1 MSRSGLNIVL
11 ENEDADRTINLNT
24 GSVMN
29 DIKVSGKKPKSYKRV
44 QKRQESDNDSVS
56 SVGSS
61 ASSASNRYAHS
72 VSSASTGGSREKRRS
87 DMMNDLGGLSNP
99 LKKRADGEI
108 NDTRSV
114 GSSRSHIS
122 RASSDKSFHNEHDE
136 ERRQSHR
143 HFSEEERRKVEEEKQ
158 ELLYKFHRLE
168 QKGIRSSR
176 KFNMK
181 SSLDDMK
188 IEYNR
193 LTRQVEVESSIK
205 FQRRVLM
212 ACVSGI
218 EFMNKRYDPFDVKLD
233 GWSESVMENM
243 EDFDNVFERLH
254 DKYKT
259 KAEVAP
265 EIELLLSL
273 AGSAFMFH
281 LTNTLFKAALPN
293 MNDIAKQN
301 PDLMNNIAHA
311 MMNNMQQRAG
321 VAAPTSSM
329 TDGPPPSATAQPPP
343 PPVSGR
349 REMRGPS
356 ANVGGMGGGG
366 NPIGDMMSGMMGG
379 GGLGDMMS
387 GMMNSVMSG
396 GPIDFPPPP
405 MSGNRANEHMPPL
418 PTTSE
423 PPKYNPVVEEVD
435 DNNSIVSGG
444 STNIDDIDGLSDI
457 TSVSSIDFNNT
468 KSVAITTKGGRGK
481 GGKGRGRGRPKK
493 SDSDKTEVTINV

>member
-11 ENEDADRTINLNT
+11 EDEDKDRTINLNT

-29 DIKVSGKKPKSYKRV
+29 DIKISSRKPKLSRGISVKKQPRDM
-44 QKRQESDNDSVS
+44 SDVS
-56 SVGSS
+56 SSS
-61 ASSASNRYAHS
+61 SSSSNKSNKYAHS
-72 VSSASTGGSREKRRS
+72 VSSNSTGGEVEKNEKN
-87 DMMNDLGGLSNP
+87 DLLNDLGGLSNP
-99 LKKRADGEI
+99 LKTRPDGEI

-114 GSSRSHIS
+114 RSFVSSAGSS
-122 RASSDKSFHNEHDE
+122 AGSSKNYHNEQTEDK
-136 ERRQSHR
+136 RQKHR
-143 HFSEEERRKVEEEKQ
+143 HFSEEERRKIEEEKQ

-168 QKGIRSSR
+168 QKGLRSSR

-193 LTRQVEVESSIK
+193 LTRQIEVEGSIK

-212 ACVSGI
+212 ACVSGL

-243 EDFDNVFERLH
+243 EDFDNCFERLH
-254 DKYKT
+254 DKYKS

-301 PDLMNNIAHA
+301 PDLMNNIAQA
-311 MMNNMQQRAG
+311 MMSNMQQRAG
-321 VAAPTSSM
+321 MAAPTSSM

-343 PPVSGR
+343 PPVNAR

-356 ANVGGMGGGG
+356 SNIASAQGLGGLSSMMEGMG
-366 NPIGDMMSGMMGG
+366 PMGDMV
-379 GGLGDMMS
+379 S
-387 GMMNSVMSG
+387 GMMNSVMG
-396 GPIDFPPPP
+396 NGPIDFPPPP
-405 MSGNRANEHMPPL
+405 MSGTRANEHMPQV
-418 PTTSE
+418 S
-423 PPKYNPVVEEVD
+423 PPKYNPVVEEVPDNISIASGRSGMSD
-435 DNNSIVSGG
+435 DLDG
-444 STNIDDIDGLSDI
+444 IDGISDI

-468 KSVAITTKGGRGK
+468 KNVEIKVGGRGK

-493 SDSDKTEVTINV
+493 SNTDKNEVTINV